1 MTREQLIAAGYD
13 ILQSEDQYRRQ
24 LKENMDILL
33 QLDACKYPTLA
44 KELTR
49 YKGALCKR
57 LIQFMEHLTEYT
69 FAAYHDRRDAACH
82 FVSLETLVKKYG
94 GSQQTWHSYIV
105 YWAALGLVER
115 RKITSLG
122 KLAHSAMAI
131 SYQRSK
137 DNAHRPV
144 SWYHVPSFTS
154 ALLDQAEQTAARF
167 EREGISRS
175 NLSMAG
181 LMEAVGEKAA
191 RKAIIHSY
199 KPSVLDQEAER
210 AFLSEIRRTIDE
222 YGYSTKNQIMRAVV
236 GIWHEWFYKDRPPL
250 YQWKTTVNRVW
261 KNRSKRILKAAEAV
275 YSRPTRQEKD
285 IFGLSEDHWII
296 RKKEQTRL
304 AHSISTP
311 SLKA

>member
-1 MTREQLIAAGYD
+1 MTREQLIAEGFD

-24 LKENMDILL
+24 LKENTDILL
-33 QLDACKYPTLA
+33 QLDAGKYPTLA
-44 KELTR
+44 KELNR
-49 YKGALCKR
+49 YKGALFRR

-69 FAAYHDRRDAACH
+69 YAAYHDRRDAACH
-82 FVSLETLVKKYG
+82 FVSLETLVRKYG

-115 RKITSLG
+115 RKITSFG
-122 KLAHSAMAI
+122 KYAQSAMAI

-175 NLSMAG
+175 SLSMAG

-199 KPSVLDQEAER
+199 KPSKLDQEAER
-210 AFLSEIRRTIDE
+210 ALLNEIRRTVDE
-222 YGYSTKNQIMRAVV
+222 YGYATKDQIMRAVV

-261 KNRSKRILKAAEAV
+261 KNRSKRILKAAETV
-275 YSRPTRQEKD
+275 YSRPTKQEKD
-285 IFGLSEDHWII
+285 SLGLTEDRWII
-296 RKKEQTRL
+296 RKKEQTQL
-304 AHSISTP
+304 AHSISPP
-311 SLKA
+311 SLKT